1 MMAFENDSME
11 RLYIDSIHSRLTEPE
26 RLVRMA
32 LINEII
38 DSGGSLDD
46 EAVAALDARYDLDV
60 EAIALSLLNKR
71 VMVKNADGD
80 IAFIYPVSGLPTPHK
95 VYLQDGR
102 VFHAMCAVD
111 APGAAF
117 TFEQNVSVASV
128 CSHCKA
134 PIKVEIRDGK
144 FTALEPATTHVL
156 HTDLNKIENWAAGC

>member
-1 MMAFENDSME
+1 MMAFENYSME

-38 DSGGSLDD
+38 DTGGPLDD
-46 EAVAALDARYDLDV
+46 EALAALDARYDLDV
-60 EAIALSLLNKR
+60 EAITLSLLNKR
-71 VMVKNADGD
+71 VIVENAEGD

-95 VYLQDGR
+95 VRLQDGR
-102 VFHAMCAVD
+102 AFHAMCAVD
-111 APGAAF
+111 ALGAAF
-117 TFEQNVSVASV
+117 TFAQDVSVASV
-128 CSHCKA
+128 CSHCEV

-156 HTDLNKIENWAAGC
+156 HADLNKIENWVAGC